1 MSFRN
6 WVSGNWNWRYEAI
19 RTSIAFTDDRCSTLV
34 VMVVVRWNICYS
46 SGWMV
51 VCGQNGDENGVK
63 MVWGMLVMADESE
76 R

>member
-1 MSFRN
+1 
-6 WVSGNWNWRYEAI
+6 
-19 RTSIAFTDDRCSTLV
+19 
-34 VMVVVRWNICYS
+34 MVVLRWNTCYD

-51 VCGQNGDENGVK
+51 VCGQNGDKNGVK

>member
-1 MSFRN
+1 
-6 WVSGNWNWRYEAI
+6 
-19 RTSIAFTDDRCSTLV
+19 
-34 VMVVVRWNICYS
+34 MVVLRWNICYD

-51 VCGQNGDENGVK
+51 ACCQNGDKNGVK